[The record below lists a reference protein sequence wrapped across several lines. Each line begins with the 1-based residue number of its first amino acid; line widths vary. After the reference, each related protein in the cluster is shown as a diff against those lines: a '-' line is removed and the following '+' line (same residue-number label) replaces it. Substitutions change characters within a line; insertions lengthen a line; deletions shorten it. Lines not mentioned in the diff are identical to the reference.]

1 MHCLV
6 NSTFFA
12 KSRTTT
18 LGPFGEVIRATGP
31 LAKANPIRFSTK
43 YEDDESD
50 LFYYGYR
57 YAKDGRW
64 LSRDPYDE
72 PGFQTASAWQ
82 AYLRPRYDSFDSDAD
97 MDVEQSTDS
106 WQNPGNAYQ
115 LCFGNVISKWDLW
128 GLVPQGS
135 TFFPV
140 YLDYN
145 KYPKEEQVWT
155 FIGGTHG
162 PEHIGQNSCAARVS
176 AALNRIPNEHITG
189 RADFINSVPP
199 TGIAGRFIVNAK
211 SMNGYLK
218 KKWGTD
224 STCSKTAAYYFKSK
238 TNRGDFQGLLGEILA
253 VTIKCKCGG
262 GGFVAVVSSVVNE
275 TGVSGHVGVV
285 TPTYHDHYTPYGDS
299 IDVWILPST
308 L

>member
-1 MHCLV
+1 MNETLSASSVRCLAERQERRPV
-6 NSTFFA
+6 LRACRWPRHFRGFFR
-12 KSRTTT
+12 KSALSVRRSSWPKNRPFPETVRTTT

-199 TGIAGRFIVNAK
+199 TGIAGRFN
-211 SMNGYLK
+211 
-218 KKWGTD
+218 
-224 STCSKTAAYYFKSK
+224 SK
-238 TNRGDFQGLLGEILA
+238 R
-253 VTIKCKCGG
+253 
-262 GGFVAVVSSVVNE
+262 
-275 TGVSGHVGVV
+275 
-285 TPTYHDHYTPYGDS
+285 
-299 IDVWILPST
+299 
-308 L
+308 

>member
-1 MHCLV
+1 MKFRLAPFNPRPLV
-6 NSTFFA
+6 SVSVPTPGA
-12 KSRTTT
+12 KKLPARLVTV
-18 LGPFGEVIRATGP
+18 PPMVPKPPKVAP
-31 LAKANPIRFSTK
+31 LATVT
-43 YEDDESD
+43 
-50 LFYYGYR
+50 L
-57 YAKDGRW
+57 
-64 LSRDPYDE
+64 LV
-72 PGFQTASAWQ
+72 TAAE
-82 AYLRPRYDSFDSDAD
+82 LP
-97 MDVEQSTDS
+97 
-106 WQNPGNAYQ
+106 
-115 LCFGNVISKWDLW
+115 
-128 GLVPQGS
+128 
-135 TFFPV
+135 
-140 YLDYN
+140 
-145 KYPKEEQVWT
+145 
-155 FIGGTHG
+155 
-162 PEHIGQNSCAARVS
+162 
-176 AALNRIPNEHITG
+176 
-189 RADFINSVPP
+189 FINSVPP